1 MAKTIQQ
8 LKKEL
13 AEKERKLG
21 KLQDK
26 RDKLLK
32 QVADVDDEIAKLG
45 GEPGAAPAK
54 GAGKKKK
61 TTKKKARRKS
71 AKKSA
76 KKPARKAAR
85 RGGGRAKGKGGK
97 TLADMIQEVLAKSDE
112 PMRIK
117 EIAAAVQDAGYK
129 SDSKD
134 FYGFVAST
142 LRDKTKFARVSRG
155 KYTVASKQSA

>member
-8 LKKEL
+8 LRKEL

-26 RDKLLK
+26 RAKLLK
-32 QVADVDDEIAKLG
+32 QIADVDDEIAKLG
-45 GEPGAAPAK
+45 GESGPAPAK
-54 GAGKKKK
+54 RTATKSKGKKTAAKK
-61 TTKKKARRKS
+61 TRRKSVKKS
-71 AKKSA
+71 AKKSG
-76 KKPARKAAR
+76 

-97 TLADMIQEVLAKSDE
+97 TLADMIHDVLAKSDE

-142 LRDKTKFARVSRG
+142 LRDETKFTRVSRG
-155 KYTVASKQSA
+155 KYTVASKQTA